1 MSEHG
6 ILHLRTVAGDGLRFE
21 AVFRT
26 GTLVMDSEP
35 SPVAPNPV
43 QTLLASLAACE
54 AMDVISLL
62 RKKRQRVTAYEVE
75 MAGERVAEHP
85 RRFTTIE
92 LVHRVTGH
100 GVQLAAVEDSLR
112 LAVEKYCSV
121 YHCLRPDIAI
131 TNRIEIREG

>member
-6 ILHLRTVAGDGLRFE
+6 TLHLRTVAGAGLRFE

-26 GTLVMDSEP
+26 GTLTLDSGAAAT
-35 SPVAPNPV
+35 APNPV
-43 QTLLASLAACE
+43 QALLASLAACE

-62 RKKRQRVTAYEVE
+62 RKKRQQVTAYEVE
-75 MAGERVAEHP
+75 LAGKRTAEHP
-85 RRFTTIE
+85 RRYTSIE

-100 GVQLAAVEDSLR
+100 GVERAAVEDALR
-112 LAVEKYCSV
+112 LSVEKYCSV
-121 YHCLRPDIAI
+121 HHCLRPDIGI

>member
-1 MSEHG
+1 MSEQG
-6 ILHLRTVAGDGLRFE
+6 SLHLRTVAGDGLRFE
-21 AVFRT
+21 AVFST
-26 GTLVMDSEP
+26 GTLVMDSGP

-62 RKKRQRVTAYEVE
+62 RKKRQRVTAYEVG
-75 MAGERVAEHP
+75 MAGERVADHP

-92 LVHRVTGH
+92 FVHRVTGH
-100 GVQLAAVEDSLR
+100 GVELAAVEDALR

-121 YHCLRPDIAI
+121 YHCIRPDIGI